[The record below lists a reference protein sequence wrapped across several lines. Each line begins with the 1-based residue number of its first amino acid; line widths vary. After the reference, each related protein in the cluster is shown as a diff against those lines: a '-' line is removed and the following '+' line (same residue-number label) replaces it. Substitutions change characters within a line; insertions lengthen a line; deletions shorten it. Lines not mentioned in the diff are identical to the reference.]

1 MRQLHVVEDETRGG
15 HVVLATSDGLERF
28 ALEVDHALRTAV
40 TDRPTASTPSPSTAP
55 PSNEPRIS
63 PREIQIRI
71 RAGEEPSA
79 LAEACGAGLD
89 WVLRFA
95 GPVLSERARVA
106 DEARRAKARRRS
118 ADALDDGQLVVFG
131 EAVDARFAAHGIDP
145 ADVRWD
151 AHRREDGQWVIT
163 ARWIGG
169 QSEHAAEWIFQL
181 SSRTVAPADDTAAD
195 LLSDRPIRPMTPP
208 AEPEQ
213 TPALTVAPPLIPG
226 VVAFPV
232 MSDTDTGPLP
242 TAADVYNEPDVAQIT
257 RPEVTTAQAEVTG
270 TGTDEPTPPPAIET
284 DEPVL
289 PMDVPDAPEVTS
301 KIPKVTAV
309 GGGRRRAESD
319 EERAA
324 RATVPKW
331 DDILLGVR
339 RKRD

>member
-1 MRQLHVVEDETRGG
+1 M
-15 HVVLATSDGLERF
+15 
-28 ALEVDHALRTAV
+28 
-40 TDRPTASTPSPSTAP
+40 
-55 PSNEPRIS
+55 
-63 PREIQIRI
+63 RI
-71 RAGEEPSA
+71 RAGEEPAA

-118 ADALDDGQLVVFG
+118 DALDEGQLVVFG
-131 EAVDARFAAHGIDP
+131 EAVDSRFAAHGIDP

-151 AHRREDGQWVIT
+151 AQRRDDGQWLIT

-169 QSEHAAEWIFQL
+169 DSERAAEWIFQL
-181 SSRTVAPADDTAAD
+181 SSRTVAPVDDTATD
-195 LLSDRPIRPMTPP
+195 LLSDRPIRPLLPP
-208 AEPEQ
+208 VEPEP
-213 TPALTVAPPLIPG
+213 TPALTVAPPLMPG

-232 MSDTDTGPLP
+232 MSNTDTGPLP
-242 TAADVYNEPDVAQIT
+242 TPAHHAYVEPDEVEMTT
-257 RPEVTTAQAEVTG
+257 RL
-270 TGTDEPTPPPAIET
+270 DEPTPPPVIEP

-289 PMDVPDAPEVTS
+289 PLDVPDAPEVTS
-301 KIPKVTAV
+301 KIPKVSAV
-309 GGGRRRAESD
+309 PGGGRRRAESD
-319 EERAA
+319 DERAA